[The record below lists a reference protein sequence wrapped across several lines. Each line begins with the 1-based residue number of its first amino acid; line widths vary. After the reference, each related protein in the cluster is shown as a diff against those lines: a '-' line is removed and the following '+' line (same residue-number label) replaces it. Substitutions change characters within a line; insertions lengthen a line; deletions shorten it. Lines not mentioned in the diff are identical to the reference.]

1 MWLHHRLTTDDAAEA
16 NFSFRFLSSLS
27 ELVQA
32 GQIAE
37 ALALV
42 EAGLEQSDGS

>member
-1 MWLHHRLTTDDAAEA
+1 
-16 NFSFRFLSSLS
+16 LSGLS
-27 ELVQA
+27 ELVEALVQA

-42 EAGLEQSDGS
+42 EAGLEQFDGSWFMPECYA